1 MVAWSW
7 QFPTNRWQT
16 DCDYNKKAKGVR
28 MSEYVATIRW
38 QRGTDR
44 FTDDKYSRGHE
55 WVFDGGLTVP
65 ASASPDI
72 VPLPMSVAK
81 NVDPEEAFVASLSSC
96 HMLFFLHIAAN
107 SGYVVDDYT
116 DEASGC
122 MEKNDEGQTV
132 ITKVVLRPNATY
144 SGEQIPDRNKIER
157 MHHLA
162 HEQCFIANSV
172 KTEVTTEIVS

>member
-1 MVAWSW
+1 
-7 QFPTNRWQT
+7 
-16 DCDYNKKAKGVR
+16 

-96 HMLFFLHIAAN
+96 HMLFFLHIA
-107 SGYVVDDYT
+107 